1 MHNNILFI
9 KVLFDVVSIV
19 CASSG
24 SCSHYVVRPGDT
36 CYTLGIVKALN
47 PHINCKYLRA
57 GQRLCLFM
65 VPGCGHPHMLLY
77 TVNYGDTCY
86 TLGIRQQLYPSINCN
101 NLKPGQQ
108 VCVLKSSIVANNQI
122 MNTLPA
128 CQYNR
133 YYKINH
139 GDTCYSISK
148 FFYFI

>member
-1 MHNNILFI
+1 MHTNRHNFLFI
-9 KVLFDVVSIV
+9 KAFLDLISIIYV
-19 CASSG
+19 TAAS

-36 CYTLGIVKALN
+36 CYTLGVVKALN

-57 GQRLCLFM
+57 GQRICLFM
-65 VPGCGHPHMLLY
+65 APGCGHPDMFLY
-77 TVNYGDTCY
+77 TVNYGDTCF

-108 VCVLKSSIVANNQI
+108 VCVLKSSVVTNSHI
-122 MNTLPA
+122 MSNLPA

-148 FFYFI
+148 